1 MLGYAHMQDTHEFKI
16 KLEEEKAALVTELND
31 IGLMSADGTTWAAV
45 PPPVDVGED
54 SDEND
59 MADRF
64 QSYEERT
71 AKLQTLFA
79 RYTDVIDALAKIEKG
94 TGYGICE
101 ISGEEIPL
109 DRLRANPA
117 ARTTIEHIHG

>member
-1 MLGYAHMQDTHEFKI
+1 MKDTQEFKT
-16 KLEEEKAALVTELND
+16 KLEEEKATLFSELND
-31 IGLMSADGTTWAAV
+31 IGIMSADGKTWQAV

-71 AKLQTLFA
+71 SKLPTLQG
-79 RYTDVIDALAKIEKG
+79 RYTDVVDALAKIEAG
-94 TGYGICE
+94 TYGTCE
-101 ISGEEIPL
+101 VSGEEIAIE
-109 DRLRANPA
+109 RLRANPA
-117 ARTTIEHIHG
+117 ARTTIEHAND